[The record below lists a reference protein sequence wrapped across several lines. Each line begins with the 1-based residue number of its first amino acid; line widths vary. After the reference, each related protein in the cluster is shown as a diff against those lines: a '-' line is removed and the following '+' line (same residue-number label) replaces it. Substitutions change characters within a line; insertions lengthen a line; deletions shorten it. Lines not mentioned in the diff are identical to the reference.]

1 MTVRPKTAVLLP
13 LLLLEPRAQETIEPV
28 RVSPRATPPEKPAIR
43 GRFDVIWRKLRV
55 NTTLRERQGSHP
67 TSPQ

>member
-13 LLLLEPRAQETIEPV
+13 LLLLEPRFQETSEPA
-28 RVSPRATPPEKPAIR
+28 RFSPRANPPEKPAIH
-43 GRFDVIWRKLRV
+43 GRFDVIQRELRV
-55 NTTLRERQGSHP
+55 NTTLRERQGLHR